1 VLASESHLFPPRPA
15 YRFRQIT
22 NQSVV
27 REDEPS
33 IGHDPPYGAGINYYL
48 NSVPP
53 GNVTVTIFDD
63 KGQVVR
69 TLPGTQTAGINRLH
83 WDLRYTP
90 TTAISMRMS
99 QSAPGGRLSVLAPPG
114 TYTVKLSVGG
124 RELSQPLIVRKD
136 PHSAGTEADIR
147 AQMAMLFELRGTTER
162 AVAVVNQIELVR
174 SQIDALGRLVEDA
187 AVRKAGAELS
197 EKLIDIEQ
205 QFIDARFPADRGA
218 RARLLSR
225 ILYLASQIGSA
236 DFKPTEQQVEVQQL
250 LAEQV
255 ATHERRL
262 EALRKGDLAAFTE
275 LVRLRQLVE

>member
-1 VLASESHLFPPRPA
+1 M
-15 YRFRQIT
+15 
-22 NQSVV
+22 
-27 REDEPS
+27 
-33 IGHDPPYGAGINYYL
+33 
-48 NSVPP
+48 
-53 GNVTVTIFDD
+53 
-63 KGQVVR
+63 R
-69 TLPGTQTAGINRLH
+69 T
-83 WDLRYTP
+83 
-90 TTAISMRMS
+90 S

-124 RELSQPLIVRKD
+124 RELSQPLTVRTD

-147 AQMAMLFELRGTTER
+147 AQMELLFELRGTTER

-225 ILYLASQIGSA
+225 ILYLASQVGSA

-255 ATHERRL
+255 TTHQRRL

-275 LVRLRQLVE
+275 LVRLRQLKPPMPARNCAGS